1 MTGVALSPALP
12 SPPLPSLSSLLSPLP
27 PFIPFFL
34 RLEIAIAL
42 RIKPGLGSLAANE
55 QREWEEWKGG
65 KTREEGGR
73 RGPEEGEG
81 VKAAGCRG
89 EGEEGGKWEEWGGGK
104 P

>member
-1 MTGVALSPALP
+1 MTGVALFLPPHP
-12 SPPLPSLSSLLSPLP
+12 SPPLPS

-65 KTREEGGR
+65 KTREEG
-73 RGPEEGEG
+73 
-81 VKAAGCRG
+81 AAGGGRGGGG
-89 EGEEGGKWEEWGGGK
+89 EGEKAVGC
-104 P
+104 